1 MKYVTRMRQ
10 FVISFIAIQ
19 KSIRKVFRVFFPG
32 PAEVR
37 RFVQRTPS
45 ERVRLY
51 NFTEQ
56 LVIILCMVIMAP
68 ENSNAQSRNAA
79 TESKISATIKQ
90 MTLAEKV
97 GQMAQVSIES
107 LGSIQNGNFVFNEK
121 FRDAVVNYKIGSM
134 LNTPGLL
141 NPQQWNDV
149 IEQMQAAAK
158 ETRLKIPVL
167 YGLDDN
173 HGVNYVAG
181 STLFPQ
187 EIGQAATWNRHLIFD
202 AGVITAYESRAASV
216 PWTFSP
222 VLDLGTNPQWS
233 RIWEG
238 YGEDPYLGSEMGI
251 QFIKGVQDP
260 LGSKEKLAVSVKHY
274 MAYSDPKTGHDRSD
288 AWIPEH
294 YLREYHLP
302 PFRSAVEAGAR
313 TIMVN
318 SALINGI
325 PTHINKHILT
335 DIMKKELG
343 FTGFIVSDW
352 QDIENVYR
360 RDHVTNDIKGA
371 IMLAINAGIDMS
383 MIPYDYKEFCTDLIA
398 LVKEGKVPVSR
409 IDDAVTRILRVKHE
423 LQIFET
429 PVTYL
434 KDYPK
439 FGSEGFEKAAY
450 NTAAESITLLKNTNN
465 ILPLPKNAK
474 VLVTGPNANSMRTLN
489 GGWTYTWQGERTD
502 EYAKKYNTILEAVQ
516 KKFGSDNVKYQ
527 EGVAYKMKGQYYED
541 SVVNIDSTILAA
553 TGADYIL
560 LCIGENSYTETPG
573 NLNDLSLSDNQLLL
587 AQAMIKTGKPVIII
601 LNEGRPRIIN
611 KIERGASAILDIY
624 LPSNYGADALA
635 DILAGDVNP
644 SGRLPI
650 TYPRYTNSLAGY
662 IHKPSEGNGNPQG
675 GEFDTQFQFGFGLSY
690 TKFEY
695 SNLTIDKKSFS
706 PNETVTISVT
716 VKNTGDREGKEV
728 IQLFVSDLIASFTPD
743 VKRLRGFEKVDIK
756 AGDSKTLTFKLP
768 LKDLAFVNTD
778 NKKTLEAGDFK
789 IEVANQTASFKVD
802 RTIIF

>member
-1 MKYVTRMRQ
+1 MKHKIRTSQ
-10 FVISFIAIQ
+10 FIIFLFILIIVLPA
-19 KSIRKVFRVFFPG
+19 KSK
-32 PAEVR
+32 
-37 RFVQRTPS
+37 
-45 ERVRLY
+45 
-51 NFTEQ
+51 
-56 LVIILCMVIMAP
+56 
-68 ENSNAQSRNAA
+68 AQSRNTAI
-79 TESKISATIKQ
+79 ESKINAMMQQ
-90 MTLAEKV
+90 MTLEEKV

-107 LGSIQNGNFVFNEK
+107 LGGIQNGNFAFNKDK
-121 FRDAVVNYKIGSM
+121 FRDAVVNYKIGSI

-141 NPQQWNDV
+141 NAQQWNGI
-149 IEQMQAAAK
+149 IEQIQNAAK

-181 STLFPQ
+181 ATLFPQ
-187 EIGQAATWNRHLIFD
+187 EIGQAATWNRQLVFD
-202 AGVITAYESRAASV
+202 AAVITAYESRAASV

-222 VLDLGTNPQWS
+222 VLDLGSNPQWP
-233 RIWEG
+233 RIWED
-238 YGEDPYLGSEMGI
+238 YGEDPYLSSELGV
-251 QFIKGVQDP
+251 QFVKGVQDP
-260 LGSKEKLAVSVKHY
+260 LGNKEKLAVSVKHY
-274 MAYSDPKTGHDRSD
+274 MAYSDPKSGHDRSD
-288 AWIPEH
+288 AWIPEN

-302 PFRSAVEAGAR
+302 AFRAVVEAGAR
-313 TIMVN
+313 TVMVN

-360 RDHVTNDIKGA
+360 RDHITKDIKGA

-398 LVKEGKVPVSR
+398 LVNEGKVPAGR
-409 IDDAVTRILRVKHE
+409 IDDAVKRILRVKHE

-429 PVTYL
+429 PVTYV

-439 FGSEGFEKAAY
+439 FGSPGFENAAY
-450 NTAAESITLLKNTNN
+450 KTAAESITLLKNTNT

-502 EYAKKYNTILEAVQ
+502 EYAQRYNTILEAVQ
-516 KKFGSDNVKYQ
+516 KKFGTDNVKYE
-527 EGVAYKMKGQYYED
+527 EGVSYNMKGKYYED
-541 SVVNIDSTILAA
+541 SVVNIDAVVQAA
-553 TGADYIL
+553 AGVDYVL

-587 AQAMIKTGKPVIII
+587 AQAMIKTSKPVILL
-601 LNEGRPRIIN
+601 LNEGRPRIISR
-611 KIERGASAILDIY
+611 IEPGAAAILHLY
-624 LPSNYGADALA
+624 LPGNFGADALA
-635 DILAGDVNP
+635 DILTGAVNP
-644 SGRLPI
+644 SGKLPI

-675 GEFDTQFQFGFGLSY
+675 GEYDAQFQFGFGLSY
-690 TKFEY
+690 TSFEY
-695 SNLTIDKKSFS
+695 SNLGIDKKSFS
-706 PNETVTISVT
+706 PGETATITVT
-716 VKNTGDREGKEV
+716 VKNTGNHVGKEV
-728 IQLFVSDLIASFTPD
+728 VQLFVSDLIASLTPD
-743 VKRLRGFEKVDIK
+743 VKRLRGFEKVDLK
-756 AGDSKTLTFKLP
+756 TGESKTVTFKLP
-768 LKDLAFVNTD
+768 LKELAFVNTD

-789 IEVANQTASFKVD
+789 IQVASQTLSFMVNKTVV
-802 RTIIF
+802 F